1 MVGLRALTLAALGC
15 SLASR
20 LPAQGQACAEPR
32 YRWSEKVDTS
42 LADLPPLPTSITALL
57 SGWEPPALTA
67 RDRCA
72 ARAGRERQVYRL
84 LGWVR
89 RIEKHKDDG
98 DWHIELTERRDN
110 PPDSCLVVEIPPPN
124 LSARY
129 RNARA
134 DLEGLLGARSV
145 AKSGDL
151 AGPVQVRVIGAAFF
165 DGQHR
170 RGARKGG
177 EIDGKHGRCNSSVRA
192 LWELHPVYRVERP

>member
-1 MVGLRALTLAALGC
+1 MVGLCALTLAVLVC
-15 SLASR
+15 LLASR

-42 LADLPPLPTSITALL
+42 LADLPPLPTSITAIL

-72 ARAGRERQVYRL
+72 ARAGRERQVYGL
-84 LGWVR
+84 AGWVR

-98 DWHIELTERRDN
+98 DWHLELTERRDS
-110 PPDSCLVVEIPPPN
+110 PPGSCIVAEIPLSR

-129 RNARA
+129 ARARA
-134 DLEGLLGARSV
+134 DLDAFLGGRRIDRD
-145 AKSGDL
+145 GDL
-151 AGPVQVRVIGAAFF
+151 AEPVRVRFIGAAFF

-170 RGARKGG
+170 AGPRRL
-177 EIDGKHGRCNSSVRA
+177 ERTDGTHGRCNASARA
-192 LWELHPVYRVERP
+192 LWELHPIYRVERP